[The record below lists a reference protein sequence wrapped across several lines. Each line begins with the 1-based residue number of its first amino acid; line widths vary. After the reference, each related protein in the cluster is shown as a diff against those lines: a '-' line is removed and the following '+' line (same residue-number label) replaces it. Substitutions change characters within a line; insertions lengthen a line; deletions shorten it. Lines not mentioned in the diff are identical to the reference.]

1 MVNFYSMR
9 KLLFAG
15 GVVLAITL
23 TLLVSNF
30 SINPN
35 TSESNIR
42 SIDLND
48 SPSRQSMVLHQTE
61 VGNQYIKPLIQ
72 SVPNSNW
79 EETNISLERTISS
92 NNVQQSV
99 TFEFYSE
106 MPTPSQKV
114 LDRFVEKSMN
124 PTPRKVPM
132 LSDSTSEITPTLD
145 GAINIDEFLDIGKKN

>member
-1 MVNFYSMR
+1 MR

-23 TLLVSNF
+23 TLFVSNF

-61 VGNQYIKPLIQ
+61 VGNQYIKPLTQ

-79 EETNISLERTISS
+79 EETNITLERTISS
-92 NNVQQSV
+92 NNIEQNV

-106 MPTPSQKV
+106 MPTPSQKI
-114 LDRFVEKSMN
+114 LDRFIEKSQN
-124 PTPRKVPM
+124 PAPRKVPM
-132 LSDSTSEITPTLD
+132 LSSSTSEINPTLD
-145 GAINIDEFLDIGKKN
+145 GAINIDEFLDIEKKN

>member
-1 MVNFYSMR
+1 MGTFESM
-9 KLLFAG
+9 KKSFVVG
-15 GVVLAITL
+15 GVFFTITL
-23 TLLVSNF
+23 ILLVSNF

-42 SIDLND
+42 SIDMDD
-48 SPSRQSMVLHQTE
+48 SPSKQSIVLHQTE
-61 VGNQYIKPLIQ
+61 VGNQYIKPLKQ
-72 SVPNSNW
+72 PVPNSNW
-79 EETNISLERTISS
+79 EETNIALERTISS

-124 PTPRKVPM
+124 PTPRKIPM
-132 LSDSTSEITPTLD
+132 MSDSTSEINPTLD